1 MKPPEHHR
9 TETDA
14 GRPRFRGAPVD
25 LVVDVRS
32 KLEFWTG
39 HLPGAICIP
48 VDALPRALARRAD
61 VTTDSRIVVYCGSG
75 KRSAAAA
82 SELRDAGYAHVIDG
96 GGMDAASQDYSPA

>member
-1 MKPPEHHR
+1 MKQANSE
-9 TETDA
+9 A
-14 GRPRFRGAPVD
+14 PRFRGTPVD

-48 VDALPRALARRAD
+48 VDDLARALLERAD
-61 VTTDSRIVVYCGSG
+61 ITIDSRILVYCGSG

-82 SELRDAGYAHVIDG
+82 SELRAAGYKDVIDAGG
-96 GGMDAASQDYSPA
+96 LSAAWQDYWPQE